1 VFAAGCEVGSKVAML
16 PDAEFRC
23 HLLLDHTNR
32 TTLPVCASHGGNIAA
47 ALACV
52 LGKQSLIDRGS
63 IKP

>member
-1 VFAAGCEVGSKVAML
+1 M
-16 PDAEFRC
+16 DAISCVPHRPSANTHAPFRSR
-23 HLLLDHTNR
+23 LLLDHTNR